1 MKRRILLATLLLMA
15 LCAWAMAEPA
25 IQGRRL
31 TLTLP
36 EGWRDVSDIAGVDGS
51 ALMRDDGSLLLVVS
65 TDLEKEFGPD
75 MPSLFK
81 DREIAMPMLK
91 ELLQSLLDSYHSDS
105 KIVEI
110 PLADGILCCM
120 ANADV
125 DGSPGSFAIVQCGSD
140 LWYLTCTSTTTD
152 AAEGYLR
159 DVLSAIRVYSGAD
172 AAEPAPTTAPDA
184 GGESPDDGRESPDD
198 GGNAAFPDIPLP
210 VPDITPDIA
219 PDTRETYKV

>member
-65 TDLEKEFGPD
+65 TDLEKEFGSDVPG
-75 MPSLFK
+75 LFK
-81 DREIAMPMLK
+81 DREFGMPMLK

-105 KIVEI
+105 PIVEI

-159 DVLSAIRVYSGAD
+159 EVLQAIRINGSAD
-172 AAEPAPTTAPDA
+172 AADPAPSAA
-184 GGESPDDGRESPDD
+184 PDDGQDNPPDD
-198 GGNAAFPDIPLP
+198 APDTAFPDIPLP
-210 VPDITPDIA
+210 TPDLT
-219 PDTRETYKV
+219 PDATPETRETYKV